1 MSEENQIQVPESFLN
16 LFRTSGGY
24 RLIRGRL
31 EIMARYELC
40 EDLAQALIEPSRTV
54 FWSMNL
60 AEDVVLERTQK
71 GLVQAESGDPLSPLE
86 AWWVVRRLCELLEWP
101 ETACPP
107 APDRT
112 A

>member
-16 LFRTSGGY
+16 LFQAPGGR

-31 EIMARYELC
+31 GIIARYELC
-40 EDLAQALIEPSRTV
+40 EDLAQALIEPSRSV

-60 AEDVVLERTQK
+60 AEDVVLERTLQ
-71 GLVQAESGDPLSPLE
+71 GLLQAESGEPLSTLE
-86 AWWVVRRLCELLEWP
+86 AWWVVRRLCELLDWP